1 MGELIMSAPVAG
13 LISKNKI
20 TVEDVTMLRREVFAD
35 GVVSRGEAEALFA
48 LDQTARDKCGEWAPF
63 FVEAVTDYIVHQE
76 KPEGYI
82 SEQNADWL
90 VRTVSRDGMVDGRTE
105 LELLVHVLEEARSSP
120 SELSAYVL
128 EQVAHAVIDGK
139 GPLMHGGSL
148 VPGHIAKAEVD
159 LLRRILYAY
168 GGDGNIAISKAEAEV
183 LFRINDRTAAAD
195 NDPSWSDLFVKAIA
209 NYVMCSTGY
218 EPPTREVALRHENFL
233 DEAAPTLGGFFSRM
247 VSGGFAAI
255 LEAYHSPGDI
265 EAEWEARNR
274 AAEAL
279 ARRAETID
287 ASEAEWLAERVGGG
301 QRPLRDNERAL
312 LTLIKHAAPEIHPTL
327 KPLLEKVA

>member
-20 TVEDVTMLRREVFAD
+20 TAEDVTVLRREVFAD

-301 QRPLRDNERAL
+301 RRPLRDNERAL

>member
-13 LISKNKI
+13 LTSKDKI
-20 TVEDVTMLRREVFAD
+20 TAEDVTMLRRDVFAD
-35 GVVSRGEAEALFA
+35 GVVGRGEAEALFA
-48 LDQTARDKCGEWAPF
+48 LDQTARDKCDEWAPF

-90 VRTVSRDGMVDGRTE
+90 VRTISRDGMVDSRTE
-105 LELLVHVLEEARSSP
+105 LELLVHVLEEAKSSP
-120 SELSAYVL
+120 GQLSAYAL

-139 GPLMHGGSL
+139 GPLMLGDL
-148 VPGHIAKAEVD
+148 VPGLITKAEVD

-183 LFRINDRTAAAD
+183 LFRINDRTAAAE
-195 NDPSWSDLFVKAIA
+195 NDPSWNDLFVKAIA

-218 EPPTREVALRHENFL
+218 EPPTREVALRHETFL
-233 DEAAPTLGGFFSRM
+233 DEAGPTLGGFFSRM

-274 AAEAL
+274 ATEAL

-312 LTLIKHAAPEIHPTL
+312 LTLIKHASPEIHPAL
-327 KPLLEKVA
+327 RPLLDKVA

>member
-1 MGELIMSAPVAG
+1 MY
-13 LISKNKI
+13 K
-20 TVEDVTMLRREVFAD
+20 R
-35 GVVSRGEAEALFA
+35 
-48 LDQTARDKCGEWAPF
+48 Q
-63 FVEAVTDYIVHQE
+63 
-76 KPEGYI
+76 
-82 SEQNADWL
+82 SEENADWL
-90 VRTVSRDGMVDGRTE
+90 VRTISRDGMVDSRTE
-105 LELLVHVLEEARSSP
+105 LELLVHVLEEAKSSP
-120 SELSAYVL
+120 GQLSAHAL

-139 GPLMHGGSL
+139 GPLMRGGSL
-148 VPGHIAKAEVD
+148 VPGHIARAEVD

-183 LFRINDRTAAAD
+183 LFRINDRTAAAS
-195 NDPSWSDLFVKAIA
+195 NDPSWNDLLVKAIA

-218 EPPTREVALRHENFL
+218 EPPTREVALRHETFL
-233 DEAAPTLGGFFSRM
+233 DEAGPTLGGFFGRM

-274 AAEAL
+274 ATEAL

-312 LTLIKHAAPEIHPTL
+312 LTLIKHAAPEIHPAL

>member
-13 LISKNKI
+13 LTSKNKI
-20 TVEDVTMLRREVFAD
+20 TAEDVTMLRREVFAD
-35 GVVSRGEAEALFA
+35 GLVSRGEAEALFA

-90 VRTVSRDGMVDGRTE
+90 VRTVSRDGIVDGRTE
-105 LELLVHVLEEARSSP
+105 LELLVHVLEEAKSSP
-120 SELSAYVL
+120 SELSAYAL

-218 EPPTREVALRHENFL
+218 EPPTREVALRHENLL

-287 ASEAEWLAERVGGG
+287 AGEAEWLAERVGGG

-312 LTLIKHAAPEIHPTL
+312 LTLIKHAAPEIHPAL

>member
-13 LISKNKI
+13 LTSKNKI
-20 TVEDVTMLRREVFAD
+20 TAEDVTMLRREVFAD

-90 VRTVSRDGMVDGRTE
+90 VRTVSRDGMVDSRTE
-105 LELLVHVLEEARSSP
+105 LELLVHVLEEAKSSP
-120 SELSAYVL
+120 DQLSAYAL
-128 EQVAHAVIDGK
+128 EQVGHAVIDGK
-139 GPLMHGGSL
+139 GPMMHGGSL

-183 LFRINDRTAAAD
+183 LFKINDRTAAAD
-195 NDPSWSDLFVKAIA
+195 NDPSWNDLFVKAIA
-209 NYVMCSTGY
+209 NHVMCATGY
-218 EPPTREVALRHENFL
+218 EPPTREVALRHETFL
-233 DEAAPTLGGFFSRM
+233 DESSPALGGFFSRM

-312 LTLIKHAAPEIHPTL
+312 LTLIRHASPQIHPAL

>member
-1 MGELIMSAPVAG
+1 
-13 LISKNKI
+13 
-20 TVEDVTMLRREVFAD
+20 
-35 GVVSRGEAEALFA
+35 
-48 LDQTARDKCGEWAPF
+48 
-63 FVEAVTDYIVHQE
+63 VTDYIVHQE

-82 SEQNADWL
+82 SEENADWL
-90 VRTVSRDGMVDGRTE
+90 VRTISRDGMVDSHTE
-105 LELLVHVLEEARSSP
+105 LELLVHVLEEAKSSP
-120 SELSAYVL
+120 GQLSAYAL
-128 EQVAHAVIDGK
+128 EQVEHAVIDGK
-139 GPLMHGGSL
+139 GPLMLGGDL
-148 VPGHIAKAEVD
+148 VPGLIAKAEVD

-183 LFRINDRTAAAD
+183 LFKINDRTATAD
-195 NDPSWSDLFVKAIA
+195 NDPSWNDLFVKAIA

-218 EPPTREVALRHENFL
+218 EPPTREVALRHETFL
-233 DEAAPTLGGFFSRM
+233 DEAGPTLGGFFSRM

-274 AAEAL
+274 ATEAL

-312 LTLIKHAAPEIHPTL
+312 LTLIRHASPEIHPAL

>member
-13 LISKNKI
+13 LTSKNKI
-20 TVEDVTMLRREVFAD
+20 TAEDVTVLRREVFAG

-63 FVEAVTDYIVHQE
+63 FVEAVTDYIVRQE

-90 VRTVSRDGMVDGRTE
+90 VRTVSRDGMVDSRTE
-105 LELLVHVLEEARSSP
+105 LELLVHVLEEAKSSP
-120 SELSAYVL
+120 GQLSAYAL
-128 EQVAHAVIDGK
+128 EQVAHAVVDGK
-139 GPLMHGGSL
+139 GPLMQGGSL

-168 GGDGNIAISKAEAEV
+168 GGDGNIAISKVEAEV
-183 LFRINDRTAAAD
+183 LFRINDRTAATD
-195 NDPSWSDLFVKAIA
+195 NDPSWNDLFVKAIA
-209 NYVMCSTGY
+209 NYVMCSAGY
-218 EPPTREVALRHENFL
+218 EPPTREAALRHGNFL

-279 ARRAETID
+279 ARRAETVD
-287 ASEAEWLAERVGGG
+287 ADEAEWLAERVGGG

-312 LTLIKHAAPEIHPTL
+312 LTLIKHASPEIHPAL

>member
-13 LISKNKI
+13 LTSKNKI
-20 TVEDVTMLRREVFAD
+20 TAEDVTMLRREVFAD
-35 GVVSRGEAEALFA
+35 GVVTPGEAEALFA
-48 LDQTARDKCGEWAPF
+48 LDQTARDKCAEWAPF

-76 KPEGYI
+76 KPEGYV
-82 SEQNADWL
+82 SQENADWL
-90 VRTVSRDGMVDGRTE
+90 VNAVSRDGMVDSRIE
-105 LELLVHVLEEARSSP
+105 LELLVHVLEEAKSSP
-120 SELSAYVL
+120 GQLSAYAL
-128 EQVAHAVIDGK
+128 EQVAHAVIEGK

-183 LFRINDRTAAAD
+183 LFRINDRTATAD
-195 NDPSWSDLFVKAIA
+195 NDPSWNDLFVKAIA
-209 NYVMCSTGY
+209 NYVMCATGY
-218 EPPTREVALRHENFL
+218 EPPTREAALRHESFL

-287 ASEAEWLAERVGGG
+287 ASEAEWLVERVGGG

-312 LTLIKHAAPEIHPTL
+312 LTLIKRAWPEIHPAL
-327 KPLLEKVA
+327 KPLLDKVA

>member
-1 MGELIMSAPVAG
+1 MSAPVAG
-13 LISKNKI
+13 LTSKNKI
-20 TVEDVTMLRREVFAD
+20 TAEDVTMLRREVFAD
-35 GVVSRGEAEALFA
+35 GLVSRGEAEALFA

-90 VRTVSRDGMVDGRTE
+90 VRTVSRDGIVDGRTE
-105 LELLVHVLEEARSSP
+105 LELLVHVLEEAKSSP
-120 SELSAYVL
+120 SELSAYAL

-218 EPPTREVALRHENFL
+218 EPPTREVALRHENLL

-287 ASEAEWLAERVGGG
+287 AGEAEWLAERVGGG

-312 LTLIKHAAPEIHPTL
+312 LTLIKHAAPEIHPAL

>member
-13 LISKNKI
+13 LTSKNKI
-20 TVEDVTMLRREVFAD
+20 TAEDVTMLRREVFAD
-35 GVVSRGEAEALFA
+35 GVVTRGEAEALFA

-90 VRTVSRDGMVDGRTE
+90 VRTVSRDGMVDSRTE
-105 LELLVHVLEEARSSP
+105 LELLVHVLEEAKSSP
-120 SELSAYVL
+120 DQLSAYAL

-139 GPLMHGGSL
+139 GPMMHGGSL

-183 LFRINDRTAAAD
+183 LFRINDWTAAAD
-195 NDPSWSDLFVKAIA
+195 NDPSWNDLFVKAIA
-209 NYVMCSTGY
+209 NHVMCATGY
-218 EPPTREVALRHENFL
+218 EPPTREVALRHETFL
-233 DEAAPTLGGFFSRM
+233 DESSPALGGFFSRM

-312 LTLIKHAAPEIHPTL
+312 LTLIRHASPQIHTAL
-327 KPLLEKVA
+327 KPLLDKVA

>member
-13 LISKNKI
+13 LTSKNKI
-20 TVEDVTMLRREVFAD
+20 TAEDVTMLRHEVFAD
-35 GVVSRGEAEALFA
+35 GVVGRGEAEALFA

-90 VRTVSRDGMVDGRTE
+90 VRTISRDGMVDSRTE
-105 LELLVHVLEEARSSP
+105 LELLVHVLEEAKSSP
-120 SELSAYVL
+120 GQLSAYAL

-139 GPLMHGGSL
+139 GPLMLGDL
-148 VPGHIAKAEVD
+148 VPGLITKAEVD

-183 LFRINDRTAAAD
+183 LFRINDRTAAAE
-195 NDPSWSDLFVKAIA
+195 NDPSWNDLFVKAIA
-209 NYVMCSTGY
+209 NYVMCSAGY
-218 EPPTREVALRHENFL
+218 EPPTREVALRHETFL
-233 DEAAPTLGGFFSRM
+233 DEAGPTLGGFFSRM

-274 AAEAL
+274 ATEAL

-312 LTLIKHAAPEIHPTL
+312 LTLIKHASPEIHPAL
-327 KPLLEKVA
+327 RPLLDKVA